1 MPKMKTK
8 RAAAKRLRATGSGK
22 VRRAS
27 AGKQHLMRGKS
38 SNRLRGLK
46 KNTIV
51 DDSDAPRMKR
61 LLPYQF

>member
-8 RAAAKRLRATGSGK
+8 RAAAKRFRATGSGK
-22 VRRAS
+22 VRRAT

-38 SNRLRGLK
+38 AGRLRGLK
-46 KNTIV
+46 KNSIV
-51 DDSDAPRMKR
+51 HASDEHRIKR

>member
-46 KNTIV
+46 KNNIV

>member
-8 RAAAKRLRATGSGK
+8 RAAAKRFRSTGSGK
-22 VRRAS
+22 VRKAT

-38 SNRLRGLK
+38 ANRLRGLK

-51 DDSDAPRMKR
+51 DASDEHRIKR
-61 LLPYQF
+61 LMPYEF